1 MADPTVSQGPQGYW
15 LLDTARATGIGVW
28 LGNTL
33 GSVTERWAEK
43 EVSVSYLAPL
53 AQETRP
59 PPHQCCAQLLGLLQ
73 LTLQRLQS
81 TLPSISVLTHPP
93 TEVSRIINPFCR

>member
-1 MADPTVSQGPQGYW
+1 MADPTESQGPQGHW

-59 PPHQCCAQLLGLLQ
+59 PPISAVPSYWGSSNSPCKDYKAHCLPYQFSHIHP
-73 LTLQRLQS
+73 QR
-81 TLPSISVLTHPP
+81 
-93 TEVSRIINPFCR
+93 